1 MRKLTHPGVLGV
13 PERQKRRLN
22 LGSDSLSSIGE
33 SPRQAV
39 PRGGGGGVQKQARP
53 PGHPRSTEASSSS
66 RFQLPR
72 RVQLKLLNA

>member
-39 PRGGGGGVQKQARP
+39 PRGGVQKQARP